1 MIFFLTPLLVSARL
15 VSGACE
21 CGYSI
26 QNPEGDGLIVF
37 TDRLETN
44 FSQLHNISEG
54 HDWVAQQFTVSAKDG
69 RGNFSKAFVPSNVD
83 TRGTDFQ
90 DDTGHQA
97 GLELRVGSVV
107 SKDDA
112 IPASEVDTARLDL
125 HWGSFRAGM
134 KLTDIKGTCAAFFWY
149 FNDTQEIDIE
159 FLSQEFDHDN
169 DTYPINLVVQSKKS
183 LEAGY
188 DASKTSTFKR
198 VNLNFDPTDTFHE
211 YRFDYLPGQVL
222 FYADSKLL
230 SRMKGDDMPS
240 SGGHLILQ
248 HWSNGNPL
256 WSGGPPKED
265 AIVTVSYVK
274 AYFNSSNSE
283 RQSQLMQQCYESS
296 VKSSLCAIPD
306 VTNATSRDSSLPPH
320 DSGDDEP
327 NSAASSIRGVTQGNL
342 VWSLVLGLMITFL
355 QLGIG
360 ILVV

>member
-1 MIFFLTPLLVSARL
+1 MIFPLTHLLVTARL

-26 QNPEGDGLIVF
+26 KNPQGDSPIVF
-37 TDRLETN
+37 TDRLETK

-54 HDWVAQQFTVSAKDG
+54 HDWVAQNFSVSAADG
-69 RGNFSKAFVPSNVD
+69 RGNFSKAFLPTNVN
-83 TRGTDFQ
+83 TRGTKSG
-90 DDTGHQA
+90 DDS
-97 GLELRVGSVV
+97 GLELRVRSVV
-107 SKDDA
+107 NKDDA
-112 IPASEVDTARLDL
+112 IPSSEVDTARLDL

-134 KLTDIKGTCAAFFWY
+134 KLTDVKGTCAAFFWY

-169 DTYPINLVVQSKKS
+169 GIYPINLVVQSKKS

-188 DASKTSTFKR
+188 DASKTGNFKR
-198 VNLNFDPTDTFHE
+198 VRLDFDPTDAFHE

-222 FYADSKLL
+222 FYADGKLL
-230 SRMKGDDMPS
+230 ARMKGGDMPS

-265 AIVTVSYVK
+265 ATVTVSFVK

-283 RQSQLMQQCYESS
+283 RQSQLVQQCH
-296 VKSSLCAIPD
+296 KSSEETSGCAIYD
-306 VTNATSRDSSLPPH
+306 SDNDEIDNA
-320 DSGDDEP
+320 
-327 NSAASSIRGVTQGNL
+327 AASTRRVAQENFVCVL
-342 VWSLVLGLMITFL
+342 VVGLIMPFL
-355 QLGIG
+355 QLSHVF
-360 ILVV
+360 LVV